1 MCNDKGVG
9 KFTSKDASVVDYVI
23 GSINFLKLVQNFS
36 VLDSSKLFSDIH
48 TPLSLKVTCAEKP
61 NDVIQKDETPG
72 TEKIKQWDNE
82 KLKSFVENIDQVQVN
97 DILSQLT
104 DMGENTINN
113 ATVVTVDAVVEK
125 YVICKPILQNLPLV
139 RIPKQNIYVM
149 IQVSLNHGLMM
160 SVGKQGSNLGVRNE
174 NLSEI
179 VHKL

>member
-1 MCNDKGVG
+1 MWP
-9 KFTSKDASVVDYVI
+9 
-23 GSINFLKLVQNFS
+23 
-36 VLDSSKLFSDIH
+36 LDLIEAK

-61 NDVIQKDETPG
+61 NDVTQKDETPG

-125 YVICKPILQNLPLV
+125 ICNLLTNSA
-139 RIPKQNIYVM
+139 KSTFGTYTKAKNIRNDT
-149 IQVSLNHGLMM
+149 SLNHGLMM
-160 SVGKQGSNLGVRNE
+160 SVGKQGSNLDV
-174 NLSEI
+174 
-179 VHKL
+179 